1 MGELEDKIS
10 AVLGDP
16 EQLGRLTKMAQNL
29 MGGTDGVGD
38 RLKELFGGSSSPTKD
53 EDEREM
59 LAGMTR
65 VMQGLSHKN
74 EHTALLEAMKPYL
87 TEKRR
92 NKMDKAMKLAKMARV
107 AELAFGKGE
116 DFGL

>member
-16 EQLGRLTKMAQNL
+16 EQLGRLTKMAQDL
-29 MGGTDGVGD
+29 MGGADGAGD
-38 RLKELFGGSSSPTKD
+38 RLKGLFGGSSSPDTGG
-53 EDEREM
+53 EEREM
-59 LAGMTR
+59 LRGMTHL
-65 VMQGLSHKN
+65 MQGLSQRN

-92 NKMDKAMKLAKMARV
+92 NKMDKAMRLAKMARV

-116 DFGL
+116 EIGL

>member
-1 MGELEDKIS
+1 MGELEDKIN

-16 EQLGRLTKMAQNL
+16 EQLGRLTQMAQDL
-29 MGGTDGVGD
+29 MGSSDGLGD
-38 RLKELFGGSSSPTKD
+38 KLKGLFGGSSSPESCG
-53 EDEREM
+53 EDREM

-65 VMQGLSHKN
+65 LMQGLSKKN

-92 NKMDKAMKLAKMARV
+92 SKMDKAMRIAQMARV
-107 AELAFGKGE
+107 AELAFGKG
-116 DFGL
+116 DGDGL